1 MLKSSLLRAAT
12 IVAAVAVAALSAA
25 TAMAAP
31 AKGLVHQTP
40 RVPVVIDGVRY
51 APQAIHRYDGRE
63 VHLKLRRAP
72 SGRPELVVSTQA
84 PKPLRGKARA
94 SSPGGHVRYWVDTSG
109 RGLSTYR
116 DAGQAITNLAAEWVW
131 CSPFY
136 VCFGFDNSL
145 SSVETNGGNTV
156 LFDGTFFSGS
166 SLSIPGEWDRIKDLS
181 AAGFNDMASS
191 LFVR

>member
-1 MLKSSLLRAAT
+1 MKSSHLRTAT
-12 IVAAVAVAALSAA
+12 IVAAGAVAALSAA
-25 TAMAAP
+25 PAMAAP
-31 AKGLVHQTP
+31 AKGPVHQTP

-72 SGRPELVVSTQA
+72 SGRPELVVSTKA
-84 PKPLRGKARA
+84 PKLPRRGRARA
-94 SSPGGHVRYWVDTSG
+94 SSPGGHVRYWVDASG

-116 DAGQAITNLAAEWVW
+116 HAGQAITDLAGEWVW
-131 CSPFY
+131 CPGFY

-181 AAGFNDMASS
+181 AVGFNDMASS